1 VITSTKGWYKTRA
14 WASIRAKRLQRDGW
28 QCRMCKAMLGTGRK
42 SDDGPVRAAV
52 VDHVIPHK
60 GDRALFFNTDNTQ
73 ALCKECH
80 DTRKQRAERL
90 GYDPTPGDDGWP
102 TDPAHPAAG

>member
-1 VITSTKGWYKTRA
+1 
-14 WASIRAKRLQRDGW
+14 
-28 QCRMCKAMLGTGRK
+28 MCAAMLGTGRK

-73 ALCKECH
+73 ALQDDRDRH
-80 DTRKQRAERL
+80 DAILARIPAGRWGETGDFQGPAVFLASRASDYMH
-90 GYDPTPGDDGWP
+90 GTIVTVDGGWM
-102 TDPAHPAAG
+102 GR